1 MKYKRLA
8 ISLAIP
14 QLAGL
19 AGSFFTAPAIQNW
32 YVNLQRPSFSPPNWL
47 FGPVWITLYL
57 MMGVSIYLIWN
68 KLDEQNARGVFWL
81 FWIHLF
87 FNATWSMIFFGLHN
101 PMLAFI
107 NIAIIWIFIIVL
119 IFKFWKINKWASYLL
134 VPYFFWVS
142 FASVLNYFIWY
153 LN

>member
-19 AGSFFTAPAIQNW
+19 AGSFFTAPAIQSW
-32 YVNLQRPSFSPPNWL
+32 YATLQKSSFSPPNWL